1 MEMFILKNGTVWD
14 GLNHDPVKADILVK
28 DGKIAKIAESIE
40 CDRTQIVDVED
51 CMVLPG
57 FIDSLN
63 VYGCRGPGWGVND
76 IAEGADPVL
85 PQMNAVFAFDQD
97 GMNFQEIYRYGVT
110 ASGISPMP
118 SNVLAGKAA
127 VFYSYG
133 RNPYKMLLKEE
144 AAQIASVSGAS
155 KKLYGPQNK
164 MPMTRM
170 GTFSLL
176 KEALV
181 KAQQYDKAK
190 GYDAK
195 REALLPVLHGQVPLF
210 VNCATKAEMKGILH
224 MLQEFPQVK
233 PVLTGAFC
241 LDTSFTQVA
250 DGQVPVILG
259 DLTDAF
265 SPYGKLVDFEAVKEL
280 LNQGAVIACS
290 SCGDSSASGKE
301 SLLWNGI
308 QWYKHGI
315 EANLVLQAMTSTPAR
330 LLGVDRMT
338 GSLEVGKNA
347 DIVVW
352 TGNPIRSYRAGVK
365 AVYIKGE
372 NILEKERYASCW

>member
-1 MEMFILKNGTVWD
+1 MFILKNGVVWD
-14 GLNHDPVKADILVK
+14 GLNRDPVKADILVEN
-28 DGKIAKIAESIE
+28 GKIAKIASDIE
-40 CDRTQIVDVED
+40 CSQAKVVPVDG

-76 IAEGADPVL
+76 IAESTDPVL

-118 SNVLAGKAA
+118 NNVLAGKAA

-133 RNPYKMLLKEE
+133 RHPYEMLLKEE
-144 AAQIASVSGAS
+144 AAQVASVSGAA

-170 GTFSLL
+170 GSFSLL
-176 KEALV
+176 KEAFT
-181 KAQQYDKAK
+181 KAQQYNKEKEYEPKA
-190 GYDAK
+190 
-195 REALLPVLHGQVPLF
+195 EALIPVLQGQTPLF

-224 MLQEFPQVK
+224 MLQDFPQVK

-241 LDTSFTQVA
+241 LDTSFEEVA
-250 DGQVPVILG
+250 AGQIPVILG

-265 SPYGKLVDFEAVKEL
+265 SPYGEMVDFAAVKEL
-280 LNQGAVIACS
+280 LAKGAVIACS
-290 SCGDSSASGKE
+290 SCGDHSASGKE

-315 EANLVLQAMTSTPAR
+315 EANQVLRAMTSTPAR
-330 LLGVDRMT
+330 LLGVDRLT

-347 DIVVW
+347 DMVVW
-352 TGNPIRSYRAGVK
+352 THNPICSYRAAVK
-365 AVYIKGE
+365 AAYIKGE